1 MKSNELKEKA
11 KQAEGLEDLIKKA
24 EEAEMLIYDLCQE
37 IQDFG
42 IQEPHGWLS
51 TIIGNLRVEL
61 ENRLERL

>member
-1 MKSNELKEKA
+1 MKSDELKEKA
-11 KQAEGLEDLIKKA
+11 EQAEGLEELIKKA

-37 IQDFG
+37 LQDFG

-51 TIIGNLRVEL
+51 SIIAEVRAEL